1 MTSLILAGVGVAGAA
16 ILVRAVMSGM
26 KHLPKQMPSG
36 AVLTSYYKGGFDPKM
51 SRREAGL
58 ILGELH
64 CIAFAKKIICVVW
77 FFVETNC

>member
-1 MTSLILAGVGVAGAA
+1 MTSLILVGVGIAGTA
-16 ILVRAVMSGM
+16 ILVRAVVGGI

-58 ILGELH
+58 ILGELSIVFTRPNGV
-64 CIAFAKKIICVVW
+64 CNKS
-77 FFVETNC
+77 